1 MRRVTTLRTPSPLRR
16 LRGLCL
22 AALTLMGPP
31 DSILAQS
38 SMVDVGGYRLEYR
51 LQGTGGPVVVFLN
64 GGTAPMEYWSPV
76 VVRLTDHA
84 RVLTYERAGHG
95 RSEMGRE
102 PRHGANVADELMAL
116 LSALRLPE
124 PYYVVAHSAGCLY
137 ARVFV
142 SRFPESVGGVLLIEP
157 GDKPFLDA
165 FGTMHLTGAEGRH
178 WVDLWD
184 RTWRRLAQ
192 GDDAYGLEVQAKG
205 ETLRQ
210 VQESIHPLEVP
221 LTVVSAVDPSRP
233 DWFLS
238 GLSPASIEEFYRQKE
253 VFHRALARASLE
265 GRQVTARGATHV
277 VHEEQPELISALIL
291 ECARLVGFQS
301 APLSVL
307 EQLPESIDIRRRD
320 HGDDPIE
327 GHAQPLEG

>member
-1 MRRVTTLRTPSPLRR
+1 
-16 LRGLCL
+16 
-22 AALTLMGPP
+22 MGPP
-31 DSILAQS
+31 DPILAQS

-64 GGTAPMEYWSPV
+64 GGTASMDYWSPV

-116 LSALRLPE
+116 LSALQLPE

-142 SRFPESVGGVLLIEP
+142 SRFPGSVGGVLLIEP

-165 FGTMHLTGAEGRH
+165 FGAMHLTGAEGRH

-192 GDDAYGLEVQAKG
+192 GDDAYGLEVQEKG

-210 VQESIHPLEVP
+210 VQESLHPPEVP
-221 LTVVSAVDPSRP
+221 LTVVSAVDLSRP

-238 GLSPASIEEFYRQKE
+238 GLAPESIEEFYRQKE
-253 VFHRALARASLE
+253 VFHRTLARASLK
-265 GRQVTARGATHV
+265 GRQVTARDATHV

-291 ECARLVGFQS
+291 EVVG
-301 APLSVL
+301 
-307 EQLPESIDIRRRD
+307 
-320 HGDDPIE
+320 
-327 GHAQPLEG
+327 